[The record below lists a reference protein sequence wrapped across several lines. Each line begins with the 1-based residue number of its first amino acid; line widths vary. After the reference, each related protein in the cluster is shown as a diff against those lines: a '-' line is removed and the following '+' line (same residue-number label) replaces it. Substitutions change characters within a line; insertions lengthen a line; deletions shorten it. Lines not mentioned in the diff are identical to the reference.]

1 MARVYDRRDAARIDS
16 GRAALS
22 VKSAAAE
29 GRAAALLES
38 LVAIPSATGEEAE
51 IVDFLDARFRRAG
64 WIVESIPVSPG
75 RRDLFIHHGRP
86 RVVLTTHA
94 DTVPPFFPPRR
105 EGGTLFARGA
115 CDAKGSLAAMV
126 VALEELSE
134 QNAGLL
140 VVVGEER
147 GSDGARAAN
156 GHPQDVRYLVGGEPT
171 ENRFAAGSK
180 GCLRVALETRGVA
193 GHSSISSA
201 EGARSAVDPL
211 LDVLLEL
218 RRLEFP
224 VDPVFGETTMNVG
237 LLEAGTAPNVV
248 AERGRAE
255 VLFRTGI
262 PVDAVLERVRQ
273 AAQKLA
279 EVTVPYRSDPIAFA
293 TPRWETSNRG
303 IVSFACDLPL
313 LDRWGVPMLVGPG
326 SIEHAHGAQERVE
339 LAQVEE
345 AVPLYTNLVR
355 GLLAS
360 GDAFLEANGKGRS

>member
-1 MARVYDRRDAARIDS
+1 MRSTGAQ
-16 GRAALS
+16 GRAS
-22 VKSAAAE
+22 
-29 GRAAALLES
+29 ALLES
-38 LVAIPSATGEEAE
+38 LVAIPSVTGEEAE
-51 IVDFLDARFRRAG
+51 IVDFLDARFRGAG
-64 WIVESIPVSPG
+64 WIVESIPVSQG

-94 DTVPPFFPPRR
+94 DTVPPYFPPRR

-134 QNAGLL
+134 QGAGLL

-156 GHPQDVRYLVGGEPT
+156 AHSQEVRYLVGGEPT
-171 ENRFAAGSK
+171 GNRFPSGSK
-180 GCLRVALETRGVA
+180 GCLRVVLETRGVA
-193 GHSSISSA
+193 AHSSMSTA
-201 EGARSAVDPL
+201 EGAHSAVAPL
-211 LDVLLEL
+211 LDVLQGL
-218 RRLEFP
+218 RGLEFP
-224 VDPVFGETTMNVG
+224 VDPLFGQTTMNVG
-237 LLEAGTAPNVV
+237 VLEAGTAPNVV

-262 PVDAVLERVRQ
+262 PVAAVLERVRQ
-273 AAQKLA
+273 AARGLA

-293 TPRWETSNRG
+293 TPRAKVSDRG

-313 LDRWGVPMLVGPG
+313 LDSWGVPILVGPG
-326 SIEHAHGAQERVE
+326 SIEHAHSAEERVE
-339 LAQVEE
+339 LSEVED
-345 AVPLYTNLVR
+345 AVPLYRKLVS

-360 GDAFLEANGKGRS
+360 GDGILEAYGRAKSRVPSA